1 MKKAYII
8 TATALLG
15 APLILAAAIKSVIPI
30 IFWFLP
36 VAAYLFLSHGK
47 RMITAEK
54 DGEAEK
60 DENGENGGAKNAPDI
75 IPENKRKAREN
86 GATDC
91 PPAHY
96 KEKSPGDAPG
106 ER

>member
-36 VAAYLFLSHGK
+36 VAAYLFLSHGRK
-47 RMITAEK
+47 INDEK
-54 DGEAEK
+54 VEK
-60 DENGENGGAKNAPDI
+60 NEDDGAKNASETI
-75 IPENKRKAREN
+75 SKNGGKTREE
-86 GATDC
+86 
-91 PPAHY
+91 
-96 KEKSPGDAPG
+96 EK
-106 ER
+106 